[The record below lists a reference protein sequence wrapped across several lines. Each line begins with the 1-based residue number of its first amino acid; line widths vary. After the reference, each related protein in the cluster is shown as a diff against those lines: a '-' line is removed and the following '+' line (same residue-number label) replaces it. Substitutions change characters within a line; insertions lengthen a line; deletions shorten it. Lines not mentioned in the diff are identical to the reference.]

1 MKQYLVITK
10 RKAYL
15 IEAETFGT
23 FEITDGRRTIY
34 KFFKKDKNGVDLV
47 AVFDAKEV
55 KAVIEQ

>member
-10 RKAYL
+10 TKAYL
-15 IEAETFGT
+15 VDAETFGT

-34 KFFKKDKNGVDLV
+34 KFFKNNAKGVDLV
-47 AVFDAKEV
+47 AVFNAKEV